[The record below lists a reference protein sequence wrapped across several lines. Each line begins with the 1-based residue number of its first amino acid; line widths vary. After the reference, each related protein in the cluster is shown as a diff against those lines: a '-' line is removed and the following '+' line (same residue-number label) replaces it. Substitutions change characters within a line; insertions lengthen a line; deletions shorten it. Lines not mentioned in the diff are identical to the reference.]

1 MKRQSKKRYIKNLKK
16 NWMKVFRICA
26 IVALTLFFASCRP
39 NGSALDHDIMRGTP
53 TKADTVL
60 PAKHHVNPDTSKKE
74 AENLPAVLR
83 R

>member
-1 MKRQSKKRYIKNLKK
+1 
-16 NWMKVFRICA
+16 MKVFRFCA

-60 PAKHHVNPDTSKKE
+60 PVKYHLNNDTSKKE
-74 AENLPAVLR
+74 AEELPAVLR

>member
-1 MKRQSKKRYIKNLKK
+1 
-16 NWMKVFRICA
+16 MKVFRFCA
-26 IVALTLFFASCRP
+26 IFAITLFFASCRP

-60 PAKHHVNPDTSKKE
+60 PARHHVNPDTSKKE
-74 AENLPAVLR
+74 NLPAVLR